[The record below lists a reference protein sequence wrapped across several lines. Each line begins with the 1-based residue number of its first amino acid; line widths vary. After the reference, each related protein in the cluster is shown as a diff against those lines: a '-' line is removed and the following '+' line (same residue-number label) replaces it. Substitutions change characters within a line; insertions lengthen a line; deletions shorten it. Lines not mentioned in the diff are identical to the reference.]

1 MATTGALIGLRVP
14 GVEIDEIGT
23 TAKTLP
29 EFTAAVG
36 AHARRRAPEPRPG
49 SATA

>member
-14 GVEIDEIGT
+14 GVDIDDIGT

-29 EFTAAVG
+29 EFVQLWERMLAGDHGG
-36 AHARRRAPEPRPG
+36 ADA
-49 SATA
+49 